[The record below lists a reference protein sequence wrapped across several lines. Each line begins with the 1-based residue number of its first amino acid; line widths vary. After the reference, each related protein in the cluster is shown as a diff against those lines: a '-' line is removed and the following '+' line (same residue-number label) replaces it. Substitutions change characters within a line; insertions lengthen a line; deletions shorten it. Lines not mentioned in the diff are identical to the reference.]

1 VIRVST
7 SGLVSIMGG
16 KWTTYRRMAEDC
28 VHRAAEV
35 GGLLP
40 TPCRTK
46 TLPIHGAQGEF
57 LPGVL
62 AGYGSDG
69 PALRQ
74 LASSRPELSKPLADR
89 LPYLAAQVVWA
100 ARHEM
105 ARSVEDML
113 ARRVRAL
120 FLDAD
125 AAITAAPKVAE
136 LLADELGRDAAWQAD
151 QRKQFEAVAENYR
164 YHTSD

>member
-1 VIRVST
+1 
-7 SGLVSIMGG
+7 MGG

-28 VHRAAEV
+28 VNRATEV

-40 TPCRTK
+40 TPCCTK

-57 LPGVL
+57 LSGVL

-69 PALRQ
+69 PSIEQ
-74 LASSRPELSKPLADR
+74 LAALRPELNARLADR
-89 LPYLAAQVVWA
+89 LPYIAAQVVWA

-105 ARSVEDML
+105 ARSVEDVL

-120 FLDAD
+120 FLDAV
-125 AAITAAPKVAE
+125 AAIAAAPIVAKV
-136 LLADELGRDAAWQAD
+136 LAAELGRDKSWQTA
-151 QRKQFEAVAENYR
+151 QLKQFTDVAQHYL
-164 YHTSD
+164 YHEKT